1 MSEVL
6 SLPKK
11 FEEFSDARK
20 NGFLKVKQ
28 LKESGKKVAGIFC
41 TFTPQEILD
50 AAGFVSVGLCG
61 MSAETIPD
69 AEVDLPKNLCP
80 LIKSSYGFYVS
91 DKCPYTYFSDL
102 IVGETTCD
110 GKKKMYELMA
120 KGKKVYILH
129 LPQGAEEFEL
139 DSWEKELN
147 RFKQFLETEFGVEI
161 TEEKLREAARLR
173 NIERVERRKLL
184 EVQLANPAP
193 ATGLDIYKTLDGIG
207 FLFDEQERIDKVKDL
222 REEIEKVNNTAQNNG
237 KKRILVTGCP
247 IGGVLDKTVGA
258 IEKSNGNVVC
268 FENCSGI
275 KSCLHLVDENSDNMI
290 RAIAK
295 RYLNI
300 GCAVMTPDTIRLD
313 NLRELVKEFKV
324 DGVIN
329 VTLHACTT
337 YDVESKL
344 VADLMKEL
352 NMPYMSVEC
361 DYTPG
366 DEGQLLTRIQAFIE
380 MLN

>member
-1 MSEVL
+1 MAKEL
-6 SLPKK
+6 TLPKR
-11 FEEFSDARK
+11 FEEFTDARK
-20 NGFLKVKQ
+20 NGFLKVKE
-28 LKESGKKVAGIFC
+28 LKEKGKKVAGVFC

-50 AAGFVSVGLCG
+50 AADFVSVSLCG

-110 GKKKMYELMA
+110 GKKKMYELMG
-120 KGKKVYILH
+120 KGKKTFILH
-129 LPQGAEEFEL
+129 LPQSEDEFEIDAWANEIKRFVDFL
-139 DSWEKELN
+139 EKEYN
-147 RFKQFLETEFGVEI
+147 VKFTDD
-161 TEEKLREAARLR
+161 KLREAVKLR
-173 NIERVERRKLL
+173 NIERTERRKLM
-184 EVQLANPAP
+184 EVQLKNPAP
-193 ATGLDIYKTLDGIG
+193 ATGLDLYKTMDGVG
-207 FLFDEQERIDKVKDL
+207 FLFDEQERIDKLKSL
-222 REEIEKVNNTAQNNG
+222 REQIEAENNTKQNEG

-258 IEKSNGNVVC
+258 IERSNGNVVC
-268 FENCSGI
+268 FENCAGL
-275 KSCLHLVDENSDNMI
+275 KACLRLVDENADDI
-290 RAIAK
+290 IHAIAK
-295 RYLNI
+295 RYLSI
-300 GCAVMTPDTIRLD
+300 GCAVMAPDTTRMK
-313 NLRELVKEFKV
+313 NLRELVKEFQV

-344 VADLMKEL
+344 VSDLMKEL
-352 NMPYMSVEC
+352 NMPYMSIEC

-380 MLN
+380 MLK

>member
-1 MSEVL
+1 MSL
-6 SLPKK
+6 TLPQK

-20 NGFLKVKQ
+20 NGFLKVKE
-28 LKESGKKVAGIFC
+28 LKEQGKKVAGVFC

-50 AAGFVSVGLCG
+50 AAGFVSVSLCG
-61 MSAETIPD
+61 MSAETISD
-69 AEVDLPKNLCP
+69 AEIDLPKNLCP
-80 LIKSSYGFYVS
+80 LIKSSYGFYIS

-110 GKKKMYELMA
+110 GKKKMYEHMG
-120 KGKKVYILH
+120 KGKKTFILH
-129 LPQGAEEFEL
+129 LPQSSESFEV
-139 DSWEKELN
+139 DAWEKEIR
-147 RFKQFLETEFGVEI
+147 RFIAFIEKEYNVTI
-161 TEEKLREAARLR
+161 TDEKLREASRLR
-173 NIERVERRKLL
+173 NIERVERKKLM
-184 EVQLANPAP
+184 EVQVKNPAP
-193 ATGLDIYKTLDGIG
+193 ANGLDLYKTMDGVG
-207 FLFDEQERIDKVKDL
+207 FLFDEQERINKLKGL
-222 REEIEKVNNTAQNNG
+222 REEIEKVNDVDQNKG

-268 FENCSGI
+268 FENCAGI
-275 KSCLHLVDENSDNMI
+275 KACLKLVDDKDDNI
-290 RAIAK
+290 VRAIAE
-295 RYLNI
+295 RYLSI
-300 GCAVMTPDTIRLD
+300 GCAVMAPDDIRMN
-313 NLRELVKEFKV
+313 NLRELVKEFDV

-344 VADLMKEL
+344 VADLMREL

-380 MLN
+380 MLK

>member
-139 DSWEKELN
+139 ESWEKELN

-313 NLRELVKEFKV
+313 NLRELIKEFKV

>member
-6 SLPKK
+6 SLPKR
-11 FEEFSDARK
+11 FEEFNDARK
-20 NGFLKVKQ
+20 NGFLKVKA
-28 LKESGKKVAGIFC
+28 LKESGKKVAGVFC

-50 AAGFVSVGLCG
+50 AAGFVSVSLCG

-110 GKKKMYELMA
+110 GKKKMYELMG
-120 KGKKVYILH
+120 KGKRTFILH
-129 LPQGAEEFEL
+129 LPQGEDKFEIDNWANELRRFKEFL
-139 DSWEKELN
+139 EKEYN
-147 RFKQFLETEFGVEI
+147 VEI
-161 TEEKLREAARLR
+161 TEEKLREAAKLR
-173 NIERVERRKLL
+173 NVERIERRKLM
-184 EVQLANPAP
+184 EVQKSNPAP
-193 ATGLDIYKTLDGIG
+193 ASGMDLYKTMDGVG
-207 FLFDEQERIDKVKDL
+207 FLFDEQERIDKLKGL
-222 REEIEKVNNTAQNNG
+222 REQIEKEANTSQNVG

-258 IEKSNGNVVC
+258 IERNGGNVVC
-268 FENCSGI
+268 FENCAGL
-275 KSCLHLVDENSDNMI
+275 KACLRLVDENASDMI
-290 RAIAK
+290 YAIAE
-295 RYLNI
+295 RYLSI
-300 GCAVMTPDTIRLD
+300 GCAVMTPDTTRMN
-313 NLRELVKEFKV
+313 NLRELVKEFNI
-324 DGVIN
+324 DGVVN

-337 YDVESKL
+337 YDVESKI
-344 VADLMKEL
+344 VADLMKEI

-366 DEGQLLTRIQAFIE
+366 DEGQLLTRLQAFIE
-380 MLN
+380 MLK

>member
-1 MSEVL
+1 MKEKL
-6 SLPKK
+6 SLPEK

-20 NGFLKVKQ
+20 NGFLKVKA
-28 LKESGKKVAGIFC
+28 LKEQGKLVAGIFC
-41 TFTPQEILD
+41 TFTPLEILD
-50 AAGFVSVGLCG
+50 AAGFVSVSLCG

-110 GKKKMYELMA
+110 GKKKMYELMS
-120 KGKKVYILH
+120 KGKKTFILH
-129 LPQGAEEFEL
+129 LPQSEEEFEV
-139 DSWEKELN
+139 DAWEKELN
-147 RFKQFLETEFGVEI
+147 RFKEYIEKEFGVEI
-161 TEEKLREAARLR
+161 TEEKLREAAKLR
-173 NIERVERRKLL
+173 NIERTERRKLM
-184 EVQLANPAP
+184 EVQLTNPAP
-193 ATGLDIYKTLDGIG
+193 ASGLDLYKTFDGVG
-207 FLFDEQERIDKVKDL
+207 FLFDEQERIDKLKGL
-222 REEIEKVNNTAQNNG
+222 REDIEKNGDANINKG

-268 FENCSGI
+268 YENCAGL
-275 KSCLHLVDENSDNMI
+275 KACLRLVDEKSDNMI
-290 RAIAK
+290 RAIAT
-295 RYLNI
+295 RYLSI
-300 GCAVMTPDTIRLD
+300 GCAVMTPDTTRMK
-313 NLRELVKEFKV
+313 NLKELVKEYQI

-337 YDVESKL
+337 YDVESKI
-344 VADLMKEL
+344 VADLMKEIG
-352 NMPYMSVEC
+352 MPYMSVEC
-361 DYTPG
+361 DYTAG

-380 MLN
+380 MLK

>member
-1 MSEVL
+1 MSEQL
-6 SLPKK
+6 TLPKR

-20 NGFLKVKQ
+20 NGFLKVKA

-110 GKKKMYELMA
+110 GKKKMYELMG
-120 KGKKVYILH
+120 KGKKTFILH
-129 LPQGAEEFEL
+129 LPQGEDEFEVETWAKEL
-139 DSWEKELN
+139 KRFKEFLEKEYN
-147 RFKQFLETEFGVEI
+147 VEI
-161 TEEKLREAARLR
+161 TEEKLREAAKLR
-173 NIERVERRKLL
+173 NIERIERRKLM
-184 EVQLANPAP
+184 EVQLKNPAP
-193 ATGLDIYKTLDGIG
+193 ATGMDLYKTMDGVG
-207 FLFDEQERIDKVKDL
+207 FLFDEQERIDKLKSL
-222 REEIEKVNNTAQNNG
+222 REQIELENNTKQNEG

-258 IEKSNGNVVC
+258 IERNNGNVVC
-268 FENCSGI
+268 FENCSGL
-275 KSCLHLVDENSDNMI
+275 KSCLRLVDEKSNDMI
-290 RAIAK
+290 HAIAE
-295 RYLNI
+295 RYLSI
-300 GCAVMTPDTIRLD
+300 GCAVMTPNVTRMK
-313 NLRELVKEFKV
+313 NLRELVKEYSV
-324 DGVIN
+324 DGVVNI
-329 VTLHACTT
+329 TLHACTA

-344 VADLMKEL
+344 VSELMKEI
-352 NMPYMSVEC
+352 NMPYLSLES
-361 DYTPG
+361 DYTEG

-380 MLN
+380 MLK

>member
-1 MSEVL
+1 
-6 SLPKK
+6 
-11 FEEFSDARK
+11 
-20 NGFLKVKQ
+20 
-28 LKESGKKVAGIFC
+28 
-41 TFTPQEILD
+41 
-50 AAGFVSVGLCG
+50 

-139 DSWEKELN
+139 ESWEKELN

-313 NLRELVKEFKV
+313 NLRELIKEFKV